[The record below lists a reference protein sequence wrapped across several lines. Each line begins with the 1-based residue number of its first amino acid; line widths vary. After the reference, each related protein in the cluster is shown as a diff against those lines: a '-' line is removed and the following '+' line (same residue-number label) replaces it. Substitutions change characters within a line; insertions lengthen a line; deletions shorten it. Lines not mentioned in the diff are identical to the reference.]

1 MMSDAATTVT
11 MSDITDTEK
20 TSAFDMTCTKPSAWH
35 QEAGDA
41 IAYNI
46 IRAFQR
52 KVTMEDE
59 ITMEELIKHV
69 GITWINQK
77 KHFVVH
83 APPVITIFILS
94 LQGRS
99 LEVTTQDGVV
109 YTLKAKNY
117 DGPTVDGKQKVTETH
132 GPRSTGVHLILR
144 AG

>member
-1 MMSDAATTVT
+1 MMSDAATTVS

-20 TSAFDMTCTKPSAWH
+20 AYAAFDMTCTKPSAWH

-46 IRAFQR
+46 ICALRR

-59 ITMEELIKHV
+59 ITEDELIKHV

-99 LEVTTQDGVV
+99 LKVTTQAFSPARISPSA
-109 YTLKAKNY
+109 KALA
-117 DGPTVDGKQKVTETH
+117 
-132 GPRSTGVHLILR
+132 RTG
-144 AG
+144 